1 MFEKMPKR
9 MRNVIIILVVILVV
23 ILFIGCSS
31 NQNICKKSFRINGEV
46 MYALPTAKH
55 TRTVTMKTENG
66 IVVIYRVPLEQPL
79 TNIPVC
85 WNRGKLFW
93 VMP

>member
-1 MFEKMPKR
+1 MLRKMSVKGR
-9 MRNVIIILVVILVV
+9 TLTFIMAAIVAAMLVVA
-23 ILFIGCSS
+23 CAS
-31 NQNICKKSFRINGEV
+31 NQNICKQSFRINGEV
-46 MYALPTAKH
+46 MYALPSPRH
-55 TRTVTMKTENG
+55 TRTVTIQTENG
-66 IVVIYRVPLEQPL
+66 IVVIYRVPIEQPL

>member
-1 MFEKMPKR
+1 MFKKMPVSLR
-9 MRNVIIILVVILVV
+9 TVIIILVTM
-23 ILFIGCSS
+23 LFIGCSS

-46 MYALPTAKH
+46 MYALPTPRH
-55 TRTVTMKTENG
+55 TRTVTMQTENG
-66 IVVIYRVPLEQPL
+66 IVVIYRVPIDQPL

>member
-1 MFEKMPKR
+1 MNKF
-9 MRNVIIILVVILVV
+9 ILVMLGVIVMS
-23 ILFIGCSS
+23 CKS

-46 MYALPTAKH
+46 MYALPTPRH
-55 TRTVTMKTENG
+55 TRTVTMQTENG
-66 IVVIYRVPLEQPL
+66 IVVIYKVPIDQPL

>member
-1 MFEKMPKR
+1 MLEKMPDR
-9 MRNVIIILVVILVV
+9 MRSVIIILVA

-31 NQNICKKSFRINGEV
+31 NQNICKKSFRINGQV
-46 MYALPTAKH
+46 MYALPTPRH
-55 TRTVTMKTENG
+55 TRTVTMQTENG
-66 IVVIYRVPLEQPL
+66 IVMIYGVPLEQPL